1 MRYFLRHITQMPLP
15 AVLLL
20 LVGALAMWVVDYTRT
35 PELWLTILS
44 TQTLVLINAI
54 LLSMTLYR
62 AKATAHFSLL
72 PAVLYILTVGVFP
85 FLRVHWQ
92 PQLVVAILLF
102 FLYATRDMTDTHEPN
117 DLVFF
122 VTLLLCLTAL
132 MSPDAVWCIAFL
144 WLVVLLQGA
153 FTLRTIFASL
163 LAAALVGVYYVFALY
178 IGWAEMW
185 DYTFLFD
192 RQWIGYNQ
200 PVALFTTV
208 IILMVGFLFASGAA
222 FRRSS
227 YDFVSTRMLL
237 YHVVFIGL
245 LSAPLIL
252 ITAAELDSWALLPLS
267 LTATTCIYL
276 LQKESESRGITLLV
290 YIVGTITLYLWL
302 VLSL

>member
-1 MRYFLRHITQMPLP
+1 
-15 AVLLL
+15 
-20 LVGALAMWVVDYTRT
+20 
-35 PELWLTILS
+35 
-44 TQTLVLINAI
+44 
-54 LLSMTLYR
+54 
-62 AKATAHFSLL
+62 
-72 PAVLYILTVGVFP
+72 
-85 FLRVHWQ
+85 VHWQ

-163 LAAALVGVYYVFALY
+163 LAAALVGVYYVLALY

-252 ITAAELDSWALLPLS
+252 LTAAELDSWALLPLS

-290 YIVGTITLYLWL
+290 YILGTITLYLWL

>member
-54 LLSMTLYR
+54 LLSMALYR

-163 LAAALVGVYYVFALY
+163 LAAALVCIYYVLVLY
-178 IGWAEMW
+178 VGWAEMW

-208 IILMVGFLFASGAA
+208 
-222 FRRSS
+222 
-227 YDFVSTRMLL
+227 MLL

-252 ITAAELDSWALLPLS
+252 ITATELDSWALLPLS

>member
-92 PQLVVAILLF
+92 PQLMVGILLF

-163 LAAALVGVYYVFALY
+163 LAAALVGVYYVLALY

-200 PVALFTTV
+200 PAALFTTV

>member
-1 MRYFLRHITQMPLP
+1 
-15 AVLLL
+15 
-20 LVGALAMWVVDYTRT
+20 MWVVDYTRT

-54 LLSMTLYR
+54 LLSMALYR

-163 LAAALVGVYYVFALY
+163 LAAALVCIYYVLVLY
-178 IGWAEMW
+178 VGWAEMW

-252 ITAAELDSWALLPLS
+252 ITATELDSWALLPLS